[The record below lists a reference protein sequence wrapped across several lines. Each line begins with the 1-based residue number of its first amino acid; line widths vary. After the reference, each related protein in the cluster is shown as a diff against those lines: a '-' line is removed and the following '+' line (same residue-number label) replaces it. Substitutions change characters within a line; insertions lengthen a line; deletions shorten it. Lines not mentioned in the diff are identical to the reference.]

1 MGRLGMKERR
11 FLAEILLGFI
21 TRNYRRVAEVHF
33 EAGYVPAHHSVE
45 NFAQAIR
52 AIGEPIHNRTA
63 EEISMAKL
71 LTLLLEVTGLFDM
84 RTRPELILL
93 QKTMVVVEGV
103 ARGFDPKLD
112 IWKVADPVVRE
123 WIERNLGPVGRI
135 QGAVSGAGELGRVL
149 AALPTMGSRSLTVLE
164 QLETMTRE
172 GIALSPQTIAA
183 MGRTEGRRSR
193 WRTLALWI
201 IAGTFIAILFTVRQL

>member
-1 MGRLGMKERR
+1 
-11 FLAEILLGFI
+11 
-21 TRNYRRVAEVHF
+21 
-33 EAGYVPAHHSVE
+33 
-45 NFAQAIR
+45 
-52 AIGEPIHNRTA
+52 
-63 EEISMAKL
+63 MAKL

-123 WIERNLGPVGRI
+123 WIERNLGPTGRI
-135 QGAVSGAGELGRVL
+135 EGAVSGAGELGRVL
-149 AALPTMGSRSLTVLE
+149 AALPSIAARSVVVLE

-172 GIALSPQTIAA
+172 GIRLSPETIAA
-183 MGRTEGRRSR
+183 MGRSEGRKSR
-193 WRTLALWI
+193 WRTVALWI
-201 IAGTFIAILFTVRQL
+201 IAGTFIAILFAVRQL

>member
-1 MGRLGMKERR
+1 
-11 FLAEILLGFI
+11 
-21 TRNYRRVAEVHF
+21 
-33 EAGYVPAHHSVE
+33 
-45 NFAQAIR
+45 
-52 AIGEPIHNRTA
+52 
-63 EEISMAKL
+63 

-123 WIERNLGPVGRI
+123 WIERNLGPIGRI
-135 QGAVSGAGELGRVL
+135 QGAMTGAGELGRVMAGL
-149 AALPTMGSRSLTVLE
+149 PAIAARSVAVLE
-164 QLETMTRE
+164 QLEIMTRE
-172 GIALSPQTIAA
+172 GLTLSPETIAA
-183 MGRTEGRRSR
+183 MGRTEGRKSR

-201 IAGTFIAILFTVRQL
+201 IAVTFIGILWAVRQL